1 MRKVLYA
8 LMGFLLTFSALKADD
23 FLEEANETAPAHL
36 NHPMQDLNAIQGS
49 FFDKNRSKMSNTLN
63 IDYFQGQ
70 TYKIRLR
77 YAMATLL
84 FFSKPISDFV
94 LGDKV
99 GFDAKILESNDRILL
114 IKPLQIG
121 VDSNI
126 SVIDNEGKIFSFYVF
141 STTFTSSKHPNLQ
154 VFIEDKNYY
163 SNAFLKPQKEN
174 KEKENKEKEN
184 KEKENKEKENKENTL
199 ENAPTNNKPLK
210 EEKEE
215 TKEKEEETITIGDN
229 TNAMKIVKKDIQKGY
244 KALKSSQKKWYCL
257 WACSKK
263 SKLSLMPKEI
273 FNDKQFTYFK
283 FDKRLALSKFP
294 VVYKVVDGYDNPVN
308 TRIVGDY
315 IIAEDV
321 SAKWTLRLGKDYLC
335 IRFVK
340 RSKDE

>member
-8 LMGFLLTFSALKADD
+8 LMGFLLAFSALRADD
-23 FLEEANETAPAHL
+23 FLEEANETAPANL

-163 SNAFLKPQKEN
+163 SNAFLKPQ
-174 KEKENKEKEN
+174 
-184 KEKENKEKENKENTL
+184 NKENAL
-199 ENAPTNNKPLK
+199 EKAPTNDNKPLK

-215 TKEKEEETITIGDN
+215 TKEEETITIGDS

-244 KALKSSQKKWYCL
+244 RALKSSQRKWYCL
-257 WACSKK
+257 GICSKK
-263 SKLSLMPKEI
+263 SKPSLMPEEI

-283 FDKRLALSKFP
+283 FDKKLALSKFP
-294 VVYKVVDGYDNPVN
+294 VIYKVVDGYDNPVN

-335 IRFVK
+335 IRFIK
-340 RSKDE
+340 KGKDE

>member
-8 LMGFLLTFSALKADD
+8 LTGFLLVFSALKADD
-23 FLEEANETAPAHL
+23 FLEEANETAPANL

-121 VDSNI
+121 VDSNV

-163 SNAFLKPQKEN
+163 SNAFMKPQ
-174 KEKENKEKEN
+174 
-184 KEKENKEKENKENTL
+184 NKENTL
-199 ENAPTNNKPLK
+199 ENASKNNKPL
-210 EEKEE
+210 KEE

-244 KALKSSQKKWYCL
+244 RALKSSQRKWYCL
-257 WACSKK
+257 GICSKK

-283 FDKRLALSKFP
+283 FDKKLALSKFP
-294 VVYKVVDGYDNPVN
+294 VIYKVVDGYDNPVN

-335 IRFVK
+335 IRFIK
-340 RSKDE
+340 KGKDE

>member
-1 MRKVLYA
+1 MRKVLCA
-8 LMGFLLTFSALKADD
+8 LVGFLLAFSALKADD
-23 FLEEANETAPAHL
+23 FLEEANETAPANL

-84 FFSKPISDFV
+84 LFSKPISDFV

-163 SNAFLKPQKEN
+163 SNAFMNPQ
-174 KEKENKEKEN
+174 
-184 KEKENKEKENKENTL
+184 NKENAL

-210 EEKEE
+210 EGKEE
-215 TKEKEEETITIGDN
+215 TKEEETITIGDN

-244 KALKSSQKKWYCL
+244 RALKSSQRKWYCL
-257 WACSKK
+257 GICSKK
-263 SKLSLMPKEI
+263 SKPSLMPEEI

-283 FDKRLALSKFP
+283 FDKKLALSKFP
-294 VVYKVVDGYDNPVN
+294 VIYKVVDGYDNPVN

-335 IRFVK
+335 IRFIK
-340 RSKDE
+340 KGKDE

>member
-1 MRKVLYA
+1 MRKVLCT
-8 LMGFLLTFSALKADD
+8 LVGFLLVSSALKADD
-23 FLEEANETAPAHL
+23 FLEEANETAPANL

-63 IDYFQGQ
+63 VDYFQGQ

-126 SVIDNEGKIFSFYVF
+126 SVIDNEGKVFSFYVF

-163 SNAFLKPQKEN
+163 SNAFMKPQ
-174 KEKENKEKEN
+174 
-184 KEKENKEKENKENTL
+184 NKENTF
-199 ENAPTNNKPLK
+199 EKAPTNNNKPLK

-215 TKEKEEETITIGDN
+215 TKEEETITIGDN

-244 KALKSSQKKWYCL
+244 RALKSSQRKWYCL
-257 WACSKK
+257 GICSKK
-263 SKLSLMPKEI
+263 SKLSLMPEEI

-283 FDKRLALSKFP
+283 FDKKLALSKFP
-294 VVYKVVDGYDNPVN
+294 VIYKVVDGYDNPVN

-335 IRFVK
+335 IRFIK
-340 RSKDE
+340 KGKDE

>member
-8 LMGFLLTFSALKADD
+8 LMGFLLAFSTLRADD
-23 FLEEANETAPAHL
+23 FLEEANETAPTNL

-126 SVIDNEGKIFSFYVF
+126 SVIDNEDKIFSFYVF

-163 SNAFLKPQKEN
+163 SNAFMKPQN
-174 KEKENKEKEN
+174 
-184 KEKENKEKENKENTL
+184 KENKENTL

-215 TKEKEEETITIGDN
+215 TKEEETITIGDN

-244 KALKSSQKKWYCL
+244 RALKSSQRKWYCL
-257 WACSKK
+257 GICSKK
-263 SKLSLMPKEI
+263 SKPSLMPEEI

-283 FDKRLALSKFP
+283 FDKKLALSKFP
-294 VVYKVVDGYDNPVN
+294 VIYKVVDGYDNPVN

-340 RSKDE
+340 KGKDE

>member
-1 MRKVLYA
+1 MRKVLCA
-8 LMGFLLTFSALKADD
+8 LVGFLLAFSALKADD
-23 FLEEANETAPAHL
+23 FLEEANETAPANL

-63 IDYFQGQ
+63 VDYFQGQ

-126 SVIDNEGKIFSFYVF
+126 SVIDNEGKVFSFYVF

-163 SNAFLKPQKEN
+163 SNAFMKPQ
-174 KEKENKEKEN
+174 
-184 KEKENKEKENKENTL
+184 NKENTL
-199 ENAPTNNKPLK
+199 EKAPTNNKLLK

-215 TKEKEEETITIGDN
+215 TKEEETITIGDN

-244 KALKSSQKKWYCL
+244 RALKSSQRKWYCL
-257 WACSKK
+257 GICSKK
-263 SKLSLMPKEI
+263 SKLSLMPEEI

-283 FDKRLALSKFP
+283 FDKKLALSKFP
-294 VVYKVVDGYDNPVN
+294 VIYKVVDGYDNPVN

-340 RSKDE
+340 KGKDE

>member
-1 MRKVLYA
+1 MRKILCTLV
-8 LMGFLLTFSALKADD
+8 GFLLAFSALKADD
-23 FLEEANETAPAHL
+23 FLEEANETAPANL

-163 SNAFLKPQKEN
+163 SNAFMKPQ
-174 KEKENKEKEN
+174 
-184 KEKENKEKENKENTL
+184 NKENTL
-199 ENAPTNNKPLK
+199 ENAPTNDNKPLK
-210 EEKEE
+210 EEPLKEE

-244 KALKSSQKKWYCL
+244 RALKSSQRKWYCL
-257 WACSKK
+257 GICSKK
-263 SKLSLMPKEI
+263 SKLSLMPEEI

-283 FDKRLALSKFP
+283 FDKKLALSKFP
-294 VVYKVVDGYDNPVN
+294 VIYKVVDGYDNPVN

-335 IRFVK
+335 IRFIK
-340 RSKDE
+340 KGKDE

>member
-1 MRKVLYA
+1 MRKVLCT
-8 LMGFLLTFSALKADD
+8 LVGFLLVSSTLKADD
-23 FLEEANETAPAHL
+23 FLEEANETAPANL

-63 IDYFQGQ
+63 VDYFQGQ

-163 SNAFLKPQKEN
+163 SNAFMKPQ
-174 KEKENKEKEN
+174 
-184 KEKENKEKENKENTL
+184 NKENTL
-199 ENAPTNNKPLK
+199 EKAPTNNNKPLK

-215 TKEKEEETITIGDN
+215 TKEEETITIGDN

-244 KALKSSQKKWYCL
+244 RALKSSQRKWYCL
-257 WACSKK
+257 GICSKK

-283 FDKRLALSKFP
+283 FDKKLALSKFP
-294 VVYKVVDGYDNPVN
+294 VIYKVVDGYDNPVN

-335 IRFVK
+335 IRFIK
-340 RSKDE
+340 KGKDE

>member
-8 LMGFLLTFSALKADD
+8 LVGFLLVFSALKADD
-23 FLEEANETAPAHL
+23 FLEEANETAPANL

-63 IDYFQGQ
+63 VDYFQGQ

-126 SVIDNEGKIFSFYVF
+126 SVIDNEGKVFSFYVF

-154 VFIEDKNYY
+154 VFIKDKNYY
-163 SNAFLKPQKEN
+163 SNAFMKPQ
-174 KEKENKEKEN
+174 
-184 KEKENKEKENKENTL
+184 NKENTL
-199 ENAPTNNKPLK
+199 EKAPTNNNKPLK

-215 TKEKEEETITIGDN
+215 TKEEETITIGDN

-244 KALKSSQKKWYCL
+244 RALKSSQRKWYCL
-257 WACSKK
+257 GICSKK
-263 SKLSLMPKEI
+263 SKLSLMPEEI

-283 FDKRLALSKFP
+283 FDKKLALSKFP
-294 VVYKVVDGYDNPVN
+294 VIYKVVDGYDNPVN

-335 IRFVK
+335 IRFIK
-340 RSKDE
+340 KGKDE

>member
-8 LMGFLLTFSALKADD
+8 LMGFLLAFSVLKADD

-163 SNAFLKPQKEN
+163 SNAFMKPQ
-174 KEKENKEKEN
+174 
-184 KEKENKEKENKENTL
+184 NKENAL
-199 ENAPTNNKPLK
+199 ENAPTNNNKPLKEEPLK

-244 KALKSSQKKWYCL
+244 RALKSSQRKWYCL

-263 SKLSLMPKEI
+263 SKLSLMPEEI

-294 VVYKVVDGYDNPVN
+294 VIYKVVDGYDNPVN

-321 SAKWTLRLGKDYLC
+321 STKWTLRLGKDYLC

-340 RSKDE
+340 KGKDE

>member
-1 MRKVLYA
+1 MRKVLCA
-8 LMGFLLTFSALKADD
+8 LVGFLLAFSVLKADD
-23 FLEEANETAPAHL
+23 FLEEANETAPANL

-126 SVIDNEGKIFSFYVF
+126 SVIDNEGKVFSFYVF

-163 SNAFLKPQKEN
+163 SNAFMKPQ
-174 KEKENKEKEN
+174 
-184 KEKENKEKENKENTL
+184 NKENIL
-199 ENAPTNNKPLK
+199 ENAPTNNNKPLK
-210 EEKEE
+210 EEKKE
-215 TKEKEEETITIGDN
+215 TKEEETIIIGDN
-229 TNAMKIVKKDIQKGY
+229 TNAMKIVKKDIQRGY
-244 KALKSSQKKWYCL
+244 RALKSSQRKWYCL
-257 WACSKK
+257 WICSKK
-263 SKLSLMPKEI
+263 SKLSLMPEEI

-283 FDKRLALSKFP
+283 FDKKLALSKFP
-294 VVYKVVDGYDNPVN
+294 VIYKVVDGYDNPVN

-335 IRFVK
+335 IRFIK
-340 RSKDE
+340 KGKDE

>member
-8 LMGFLLTFSALKADD
+8 LMGFLLAFSALKADD

-174 KEKENKEKEN
+174 KE
-184 KEKENKEKENKENTL
+184 NTL

-244 KALKSSQKKWYCL
+244 KALKSSQRKWYCL
-257 WACSKK
+257 GICSKK

-294 VVYKVVDGYDNPVN
+294 VIYKVVDGYDNPVN

-340 RSKDE
+340 KAKDE

>member
-8 LMGFLLTFSALKADD
+8 LMGFLLAFSALKADD
-23 FLEEANETAPAHL
+23 FLEEANETAPANL

-126 SVIDNEGKIFSFYVF
+126 SVIDSEGKIFSFYVF

-154 VFIEDKNYY
+154 VFIEDKNHY
-163 SNAFLKPQKEN
+163 SNAFIKPQKEN
-174 KEKENKEKEN
+174 
-184 KEKENKEKENKENTL
+184 KENKENTL

-229 TNAMKIVKKDIQKGY
+229 TNAMKIIKKDIQKGY
-244 KALKSSQKKWYCL
+244 KALKSSQRKWYCL

-283 FDKRLALSKFP
+283 FDKKLALSKFP
-294 VVYKVVDGYDNPVN
+294 VIYKVVDGYDNPVN

-340 RSKDE
+340 KAKDE

>member
-1 MRKVLYA
+1 MRKVLCT
-8 LMGFLLTFSALKADD
+8 LVGFLLVSSALKADD
-23 FLEEANETAPAHL
+23 FLEEANETAPANL

-63 IDYFQGQ
+63 VDYFQGQ

-126 SVIDNEGKIFSFYVF
+126 SVIDNEGKVFSFYVF

-163 SNAFLKPQKEN
+163 SNAFMKPQ
-174 KEKENKEKEN
+174 
-184 KEKENKEKENKENTL
+184 NKENAL
-199 ENAPTNNKPLK
+199 ENAPTNDNKPLKEEPLK

-244 KALKSSQKKWYCL
+244 RALKSSQRKWYCL
-257 WACSKK
+257 GICSKK
-263 SKLSLMPKEI
+263 SKLSLMPEEI

-283 FDKRLALSKFP
+283 FDKKLALSKFP
-294 VVYKVVDGYDNPVN
+294 VIYKVVDGYDNPVN

-335 IRFVK
+335 IRFIK
-340 RSKDE
+340 KGKDE

>member
-8 LMGFLLTFSALKADD
+8 LVGFLLAFSALKADD
-23 FLEEANETAPAHL
+23 FLEEANETAPANL

-63 IDYFQGQ
+63 VDYFQGQ

-163 SNAFLKPQKEN
+163 SNAFMKPQ
-174 KEKENKEKEN
+174 
-184 KEKENKEKENKENTL
+184 NKENTL
-199 ENAPTNNKPLK
+199 EKALTNNNKPLK

-215 TKEKEEETITIGDN
+215 TKEEETITIGDN

-244 KALKSSQKKWYCL
+244 RALKSSQRKWYCL
-257 WACSKK
+257 GICSKK
-263 SKLSLMPKEI
+263 SKLSLMPEEI

-283 FDKRLALSKFP
+283 FDKKLALSKFP
-294 VVYKVVDGYDNPVN
+294 VIYKVVDGYDNPVN

-340 RSKDE
+340 KGKDE

>member
-8 LMGFLLTFSALKADD
+8 LMGFLLAFSVLKADD

-63 IDYFQGQ
+63 INYFQGQ

-174 KEKENKEKEN
+174 KE
-184 KEKENKEKENKENTL
+184 NKENAL
-199 ENAPTNNKPLK
+199 ENTLTNDNKPLKEEPLK

-244 KALKSSQKKWYCL
+244 RALKSSQRKWYCL
-257 WACSKK
+257 GICSKK
-263 SKLSLMPKEI
+263 SKPSLMPKEI

-294 VVYKVVDGYDNPVN
+294 VIYKVVDGYDNPVN

-321 SAKWTLRLGKDYLC
+321 STKWTLRLGKDYLC

-340 RSKDE
+340 KAKDE

>member
-1 MRKVLYA
+1 MRKVLCA
-8 LMGFLLTFSALKADD
+8 LVGFLLAFSALKADD
-23 FLEEANETAPAHL
+23 FLEEANETAPANL

-63 IDYFQGQ
+63 VDYFQGQ

-126 SVIDNEGKIFSFYVF
+126 SVIDNEGKVFSFYVF

-163 SNAFLKPQKEN
+163 SNAFMKPQ
-174 KEKENKEKEN
+174 
-184 KEKENKEKENKENTL
+184 NKENTL
-199 ENAPTNNKPLK
+199 EKAPTNNNKPLK

-244 KALKSSQKKWYCL
+244 RALKSSQRKWYCL
-257 WACSKK
+257 GICSKK
-263 SKLSLMPKEI
+263 SKLSLMPEEI

-283 FDKRLALSKFP
+283 FDKKLALSKFP
-294 VVYKVVDGYDNPVN
+294 VIYKVVDGYDNPVN

-340 RSKDE
+340 KGKDE

>member
-1 MRKVLYA
+1 MRKVLWGFV
-8 LMGFLLTFSALKADD
+8 GFLLVFSALKADD

-63 IDYFQGQ
+63 INYFQGQ

-126 SVIDNEGKIFSFYVF
+126 SVIDSDGKIFSFYVF

-163 SNAFLKPQKEN
+163 TNAFIKPQKEN
-174 KEKENKEKEN
+174 QENM
-184 KEKENKEKENKENTL
+184 T
-199 ENAPTNNKPLK
+199 ENAPKDAQKNNKPLK

-215 TKEKEEETITIGDN
+215 TKTPEEEVIIIGDN
-229 TNAMKIVKKDIQKGY
+229 TNAMKIIKKDIQKGY
-244 KALKSSQKKWYCL
+244 KALKSSQRKWYCL

-294 VVYKVVDGYDNPVN
+294 VIYKVVDGYDNPVN

-340 RSKDE
+340 RSKGE

>member
-8 LMGFLLTFSALKADD
+8 LVGFLLAFSALKADD
-23 FLEEANETAPAHL
+23 FLEEANETAPANL

-126 SVIDNEGKIFSFYVF
+126 SVIDNEGKVFSFYVF

-163 SNAFLKPQKEN
+163 SNAFMKPQIQ
-174 KEKENKEKEN
+174 
-184 KEKENKEKENKENTL
+184 ENTL
-199 ENAPTNNKPLK
+199 ENTHTNNNKPLK

-215 TKEKEEETITIGDN
+215 TKEEETITIGDN

-244 KALKSSQKKWYCL
+244 RALKSSQRKWYCL
-257 WACSKK
+257 GICSKK
-263 SKLSLMPKEI
+263 SKLSLMPEEI

-283 FDKRLALSKFP
+283 FDKKLALSKFP
-294 VVYKVVDGYDNPVN
+294 VIYKVVDGYDNPVN

-335 IRFVK
+335 IRFIK
-340 RSKDE
+340 KGKDE

>member
-1 MRKVLYA
+1 MRKVLCT
-8 LMGFLLTFSALKADD
+8 LVGFLLVSSALKADD
-23 FLEEANETAPAHL
+23 FLEEANETAPANL

-63 IDYFQGQ
+63 VDYFQGQ

-126 SVIDNEGKIFSFYVF
+126 SVIDNEGKVFSFYVF

-163 SNAFLKPQKEN
+163 SNAFMKPQIQ
-174 KEKENKEKEN
+174 
-184 KEKENKEKENKENTL
+184 ENTL
-199 ENAPTNNKPLK
+199 EKALINNNKPLK

-215 TKEKEEETITIGDN
+215 SKEEETITIGDN

-244 KALKSSQKKWYCL
+244 RALKSSQRKWYCL
-257 WACSKK
+257 GICSKK
-263 SKLSLMPKEI
+263 SKLSLMPEEI

-283 FDKRLALSKFP
+283 FDKKLALSKFP
-294 VVYKVVDGYDNPVN
+294 VIYKVVDGYDNPVN

-340 RSKDE
+340 KGKDE

>member
-8 LMGFLLTFSALKADD
+8 LMGFLLAFSALKADD

-126 SVIDNEGKIFSFYVF
+126 SVIDSEGKIFSFYVF

-163 SNAFLKPQKEN
+163 SNAFMKPQNKEN
-174 KEKENKEKEN
+174 
-184 KEKENKEKENKENTL
+184 KENKENTF

-244 KALKSSQKKWYCL
+244 RALKSSQRKWYCL
-257 WACSKK
+257 GICSKK

-294 VVYKVVDGYDNPVN
+294 VIYKVVDGYDNPVN

-335 IRFVK
+335 IRFIK
-340 RSKDE
+340 KGKDE

>member
-8 LMGFLLTFSALKADD
+8 LMGFLLAFSVLKADD

-163 SNAFLKPQKEN
+163 SNAFIKPQKED
-174 KEKENKEKEN
+174 
-184 KEKENKEKENKENTL
+184 KENKENAL
-199 ENAPTNNKPLK
+199 ENTPTNNNKPLK

-257 WACSKK
+257 GICSKK

-283 FDKRLALSKFP
+283 FDKKLALSKFP
-294 VVYKVVDGYDNPVN
+294 VIYKVVDGYDNPVN

-340 RSKDE
+340 RAKDE

>member
-1 MRKVLYA
+1 MRKVLCT
-8 LMGFLLTFSALKADD
+8 LVGFLLAFSALKADD
-23 FLEEANETAPAHL
+23 FLEEANETAPANL

-63 IDYFQGQ
+63 VDYFQGQ

-121 VDSNI
+121 VDSNV

-163 SNAFLKPQKEN
+163 SNAFMKPQIQ
-174 KEKENKEKEN
+174 
-184 KEKENKEKENKENTL
+184 ENTL
-199 ENAPTNNKPLK
+199 EKTPTNNKLLK

-215 TKEKEEETITIGDN
+215 TKEEETITIGDN

-244 KALKSSQKKWYCL
+244 RALKSSQRKWYCL
-257 WACSKK
+257 GICSKK
-263 SKLSLMPKEI
+263 SKLSLMPEEI

-283 FDKRLALSKFP
+283 FDKKLALSKFP
-294 VVYKVVDGYDNPVN
+294 VIYKVVDGYDNPVN

-335 IRFVK
+335 IRFIK
-340 RSKDE
+340 KGKDE

>member
-8 LMGFLLTFSALKADD
+8 LVGFLLAFSALKADD
-23 FLEEANETAPAHL
+23 FLEEANETAPANL

-63 IDYFQGQ
+63 VDYFQGQ

-99 GFDAKILESNDRILL
+99 GFDAKILENNDRILL

-163 SNAFLKPQKEN
+163 SNAFMKPQ
-174 KEKENKEKEN
+174 
-184 KEKENKEKENKENTL
+184 NKENTL
-199 ENAPTNNKPLK
+199 EKTPTNNNKPLK

-215 TKEKEEETITIGDN
+215 TKEEETITIGDN

-244 KALKSSQKKWYCL
+244 RALKSSQRKWYCL
-257 WACSKK
+257 GICSKK
-263 SKLSLMPKEI
+263 SKLSLMPEEI

-283 FDKRLALSKFP
+283 FDKKLALSKFP
-294 VVYKVVDGYDNPVN
+294 VIYKVVDGYDNPVN

-340 RSKDE
+340 KGKDE

>member
-1 MRKVLYA
+1 MRKVLCT
-8 LMGFLLTFSALKADD
+8 LVGFLLVFSALKADD
-23 FLEEANETAPAHL
+23 FLEEANETAPANL

-63 IDYFQGQ
+63 VDYFQGQ

-126 SVIDNEGKIFSFYVF
+126 SVIDNEGKVFSFYVF

-163 SNAFLKPQKEN
+163 SNAFMKPQIQ
-174 KEKENKEKEN
+174 
-184 KEKENKEKENKENTL
+184 ENTL

-215 TKEKEEETITIGDN
+215 TKEEETITIGDN

-244 KALKSSQKKWYCL
+244 RALKSSQRKWYCL
-257 WACSKK
+257 WICSKK
-263 SKLSLMPKEI
+263 SKLSLMPEEI

-283 FDKRLALSKFP
+283 FDKKLALSKFP
-294 VVYKVVDGYDNPVN
+294 VIYKVVDGYDNPVN

-335 IRFVK
+335 IRFIK
-340 RSKDE
+340 KGKDE

>member
-8 LMGFLLTFSALKADD
+8 LVGFLLAFSALKADD
-23 FLEEANETAPAHL
+23 FLEEANETAPVNL

-163 SNAFLKPQKEN
+163 SNAFMKPQ
-174 KEKENKEKEN
+174 
-184 KEKENKEKENKENTL
+184 NKENTL
-199 ENAPTNNKPLK
+199 ENTPTNNKPLK

-215 TKEKEEETITIGDN
+215 TKEEETITIGDN

-244 KALKSSQKKWYCL
+244 RALKSSQRKWYCL
-257 WACSKK
+257 GICSKK
-263 SKLSLMPKEI
+263 SKLSLMPEEI

-283 FDKRLALSKFP
+283 FDKKLALSKFP

-321 SAKWTLRLGKDYLC
+321 SAKWTLRSGKDYLC

-340 RSKDE
+340 KGKDE

>member
-1 MRKVLYA
+1 MRKFLYA
-8 LMGFLLTFSALKADD
+8 LMGFLLAFSALKADD

-174 KEKENKEKEN
+174 KE
-184 KEKENKEKENKENTL
+184 NKENTL

-210 EEKEE
+210 EEKEK

-229 TNAMKIVKKDIQKGY
+229 TNAMTIVKKDIQKGY
-244 KALKSSQKKWYCL
+244 KALKSSQRKWYCL
-257 WACSKK
+257 GICSKK

-294 VVYKVVDGYDNPVN
+294 VIYKVVDGYDNPVN

-340 RSKDE
+340 RAKDE

>member
-1 MRKVLYA
+1 MRKVLCT
-8 LMGFLLTFSALKADD
+8 LVGFLLVSSALKADD
-23 FLEEANETAPAHL
+23 FLEEANETAPAIL

-63 IDYFQGQ
+63 VDYFQGQ

-163 SNAFLKPQKEN
+163 SNAFMKPQ
-174 KEKENKEKEN
+174 
-184 KEKENKEKENKENTL
+184 NKENTL
-199 ENAPTNNKPLK
+199 EKAPTNNNKPLK

-215 TKEKEEETITIGDN
+215 TKEEETITIGDN

-244 KALKSSQKKWYCL
+244 RALKSSQRKWYCL
-257 WACSKK
+257 GICSKK
-263 SKLSLMPKEI
+263 SKLSLMPEEI

-283 FDKRLALSKFP
+283 FDKKLALSKFP
-294 VVYKVVDGYDNPVN
+294 VIYKVVDGYDNPVN

-340 RSKDE
+340 KGKDE

>member
-8 LMGFLLTFSALKADD
+8 LVGFLLAFSALKADD
-23 FLEEANETAPAHL
+23 FLEEANETAPANL

-63 IDYFQGQ
+63 VDYFQGQ

-126 SVIDNEGKIFSFYVF
+126 SVIDNEGKVFSFYVF

-163 SNAFLKPQKEN
+163 SNAFMKPQ
-174 KEKENKEKEN
+174 
-184 KEKENKEKENKENTL
+184 NKENTL
-199 ENAPTNNKPLK
+199 EKAPTNNNKPLK

-215 TKEKEEETITIGDN
+215 TKEEETITIGDN
-229 TNAMKIVKKDIQKGY
+229 TNAMKIIKKDIQKGY
-244 KALKSSQKKWYCL
+244 RALKSSQRKWYCL
-257 WACSKK
+257 GICSKK
-263 SKLSLMPKEI
+263 SKLSLMPEEI

-283 FDKRLALSKFP
+283 FDKKLALSKFP
-294 VVYKVVDGYDNPVN
+294 VIYKVVDGYDNPVN

-340 RSKDE
+340 KGKDE

>member
-8 LMGFLLTFSALKADD
+8 LMGFLLAFSTLKADD
-23 FLEEANETAPAHL
+23 FLEEANETAPANL

-126 SVIDNEGKIFSFYVF
+126 SVIDSEGKIFSFYVF

-174 KEKENKEKEN
+174 KE
-184 KEKENKEKENKENTL
+184 NKENTL

-210 EEKEE
+210 E
-215 TKEKEEETITIGDN
+215 EKEEETITIGDN

-244 KALKSSQKKWYCL
+244 KALKSSQRKWYCL
-257 WACSKK
+257 GICSKK

-283 FDKRLALSKFP
+283 FDKKLALSKFP
-294 VVYKVVDGYDNPVN
+294 VIYKVVDGYDNPVN

-340 RSKDE
+340 KAKDE

>member
-1 MRKVLYA
+1 MRKFLYA
-8 LMGFLLTFSALKADD
+8 LMGFLLAFSALKADD

-163 SNAFLKPQKEN
+163 SNAFMKPQ
-174 KEKENKEKEN
+174 
-184 KEKENKEKENKENTL
+184 NKENTL

-215 TKEKEEETITIGDN
+215 TKEEETIIIGDN

-244 KALKSSQKKWYCL
+244 RALKSSQRKWYCL

-263 SKLSLMPKEI
+263 SKPSLMPKEI

-294 VVYKVVDGYDNPVN
+294 VIYKVVDGYDNPVN

-321 SAKWTLRLGKDYLC
+321 STKWTLRLGKDYLC
-335 IRFVK
+335 IRFIK
-340 RSKDE
+340 KAKDE

>member
-8 LMGFLLTFSALKADD
+8 LVSFLLVFSALKADD
-23 FLEEANETAPAHL
+23 FLEEANETAPANL

-126 SVIDNEGKIFSFYVF
+126 SVIDNEGKVFSFYVF

-163 SNAFLKPQKEN
+163 SNAFMKPQIQ
-174 KEKENKEKEN
+174 
-184 KEKENKEKENKENTL
+184 ENTL
-199 ENAPTNNKPLK
+199 ENTPTNNKPLK

-215 TKEKEEETITIGDN
+215 TKEEETITIGDN

-244 KALKSSQKKWYCL
+244 RALKSSQRKWYCL
-257 WACSKK
+257 GICSKK
-263 SKLSLMPKEI
+263 SKLSLMPEEI

-283 FDKRLALSKFP
+283 FDKKLALSKFP

-335 IRFVK
+335 IRFIK
-340 RSKDE
+340 KGKDE

>member
-8 LMGFLLTFSALKADD
+8 LMGFLLAFSALKADD
-23 FLEEANETAPAHL
+23 FLEEANETAPVHL

-174 KEKENKEKEN
+174 KE
-184 KEKENKEKENKENTL
+184 NTL

-229 TNAMKIVKKDIQKGY
+229 TNAMTIVKKDIQKGY
-244 KALKSSQKKWYCL
+244 RALKSSQRKWYCL
-257 WACSKK
+257 GICSKK
-263 SKLSLMPKEI
+263 SKPSLMPEEI

-294 VVYKVVDGYDNPVN
+294 VIYKVVDGYDNPVN

-340 RSKDE
+340 KAKDE

>member
-1 MRKVLYA
+1 MRKVLCT
-8 LMGFLLTFSALKADD
+8 LVGFLLAFSALKADD
-23 FLEEANETAPAHL
+23 FLEEANETAPANL

-63 IDYFQGQ
+63 VDYFQGQ

-126 SVIDNEGKIFSFYVF
+126 SVIDNEGKVFSFYVF

-163 SNAFLKPQKEN
+163 SNAFMKPQIQ
-174 KEKENKEKEN
+174 
-184 KEKENKEKENKENTL
+184 ENTL
-199 ENAPTNNKPLK
+199 EKAPTNNNKPLK

-215 TKEKEEETITIGDN
+215 SKEEETITIGDN
-229 TNAMKIVKKDIQKGY
+229 TNAMK
-244 KALKSSQKKWYCL
+244 
-257 WACSKK
+257 
-263 SKLSLMPKEI
+263 
-273 FNDKQFTYFK
+273 
-283 FDKRLALSKFP
+283 
-294 VVYKVVDGYDNPVN
+294 
-308 TRIVGDY
+308 
-315 IIAEDV
+315 
-321 SAKWTLRLGKDYLC
+321 
-335 IRFVK
+335 
-340 RSKDE
+340 

>member
-8 LMGFLLTFSALKADD
+8 LVGFLLAFSALKADD
-23 FLEEANETAPAHL
+23 FLEEANETAPANL

-154 VFIEDKNYY
+154 VFIDDKNYY
-163 SNAFLKPQKEN
+163 SNAFMKPQ
-174 KEKENKEKEN
+174 
-184 KEKENKEKENKENTL
+184 NKENAL
-199 ENAPTNNKPLK
+199 ENTLTNDNKPLK
-210 EEKEE
+210 EEPLKVGKEE

-244 KALKSSQKKWYCL
+244 RVLKSSQRKWYCL
-257 WACSKK
+257 GICSKK
-263 SKLSLMPKEI
+263 SKLSLMPEEI

-283 FDKRLALSKFP
+283 FDKKLALSKFP

-335 IRFVK
+335 IRFIK
-340 RSKDE
+340 KGKDE

>member
-8 LMGFLLTFSALKADD
+8 LMGFLLAFSVLKADD

-163 SNAFLKPQKEN
+163 TNAFIKPQKEN
-174 KEKENKEKEN
+174 QENMA
-184 KEKENKEKENKENTL
+184 
-199 ENAPTNNKPLK
+199 ENAPKDAQKNNKLLK

-215 TKEKEEETITIGDN
+215 ETIIIGDN
-229 TNAMKIVKKDIQKGY
+229 TNAMKIIKKDIQKGY
-244 KALKSSQKKWYCL
+244 KALKSSQRKWYCL

-263 SKLSLMPKEI
+263 SKLSLMPEEI

-294 VVYKVVDGYDNPVN
+294 VIYKVVDGYDNPVN

-335 IRFVK
+335 IRFIK
-340 RSKDE
+340 RSKGE

>member
-8 LMGFLLTFSALKADD
+8 LMGFLLAFSALKADD

-126 SVIDNEGKIFSFYVF
+126 SVIDNEGKVFSFYVF

-163 SNAFLKPQKEN
+163 SNAFMKPQ
-174 KEKENKEKEN
+174 
-184 KEKENKEKENKENTL
+184 NKENAL
-199 ENAPTNNKPLK
+199 ENAPTNNKPLKEEPLK

-244 KALKSSQKKWYCL
+244 RALKSSQRKWYCL
-257 WACSKK
+257 GICSKK

-294 VVYKVVDGYDNPVN
+294 VIYKVVDGYDNPVN

-335 IRFVK
+335 IRFIK
-340 RSKDE
+340 KGKDE

>member
-8 LMGFLLTFSALKADD
+8 LVGFLLVSSALKADD
-23 FLEEANETAPAHL
+23 FLEEANETAPANL

-63 IDYFQGQ
+63 VDYFQGQ

-163 SNAFLKPQKEN
+163 SNAFMKPQIQ
-174 KEKENKEKEN
+174 
-184 KEKENKEKENKENTL
+184 ENTL
-199 ENAPTNNKPLK
+199 ENTPKNNKPLK

-215 TKEKEEETITIGDN
+215 TKEEETITIGDS

-244 KALKSSQKKWYCL
+244 RALKSSQRKWYCL
-257 WACSKK
+257 GICSKK
-263 SKLSLMPKEI
+263 SKLSLMPEEI

-283 FDKRLALSKFP
+283 FDKKLALSKFP
-294 VVYKVVDGYDNPVN
+294 VIYKVVDGYDNPVN

-335 IRFVK
+335 IRFIK
-340 RSKDE
+340 KGKDE

>member
-8 LMGFLLTFSALKADD
+8 LMGFLLAFSALKADD

-163 SNAFLKPQKEN
+163 SNAFMKPQ
-174 KEKENKEKEN
+174 
-184 KEKENKEKENKENTL
+184 NKENTL
-199 ENAPTNNKPLK
+199 ENTPTNNKPLK

-215 TKEKEEETITIGDN
+215 TKEEETITIGDN

-244 KALKSSQKKWYCL
+244 RALKSSQRKWYCL
-257 WACSKK
+257 GICSKK
-263 SKLSLMPKEI
+263 SKLSLMPEEI

-294 VVYKVVDGYDNPVN
+294 VIYKVVDGYDNPVN

-340 RSKDE
+340 KAKDE

>member
-8 LMGFLLTFSALKADD
+8 LMGFLLAFSALKADD

-126 SVIDNEGKIFSFYVF
+126 SVIDSEGKIFSFYVF

-163 SNAFLKPQKEN
+163 SNAFLKPQ
-174 KEKENKEKEN
+174 
-184 KEKENKEKENKENTL
+184 KENKENTL

-244 KALKSSQKKWYCL
+244 KALKSSQRKWYCL
-257 WACSKK
+257 GICSKK

-294 VVYKVVDGYDNPVN
+294 VIYKVVDGYDNPVN

-315 IIAEDV
+315 IIAEDI

-340 RSKDE
+340 KAKDE